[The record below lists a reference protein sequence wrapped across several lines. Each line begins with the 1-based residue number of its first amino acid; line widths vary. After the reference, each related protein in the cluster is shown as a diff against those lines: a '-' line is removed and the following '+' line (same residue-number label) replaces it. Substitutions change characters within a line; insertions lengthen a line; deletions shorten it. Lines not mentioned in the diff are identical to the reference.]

1 MKYIVFVCSILL
13 LVSCEKNIDLNL
25 HEAEKILVVDAS
37 IENNMPPVVV
47 LTNSFDY
54 YASIDAQL
62 LAGAFI
68 HDAEVSISD
77 GIQEHK
83 LKEYFVE
90 LIGGIS
96 LSYYSIDTTNS
107 ASQLNGQFNTSY
119 NLKIIS
125 QGKEYIAST
134 TIPEL
139 AKKPDSLWWKPAPFN
154 TDTNNVVVMVKAT
167 DPPGLGNYI
176 RYFTKKN
183 NGPLLPGENSVYDDQ
198 VIDGSTYEIRVDPG
212 IDRNNKI
219 SFDKNYFRRGDTVT
233 LKLCNIDRVSYKF
246 WLTMEFAYQ
255 SIGNP
260 FASPNKVLGNISNGA
275 LGAFTGYAAFYKTI
289 IIPQ

>member
-1 MKYIVFVCSILL
+1 MKLFVFVCSILL

-25 HEAEKILVVDAS
+25 REPEKIVVVDAS

-54 YASIDAQL
+54 YSKIDLQL

-68 HDAEVSISD
+68 HDADVSISD
-77 GIQEHK
+77 GTQTYK
-83 LKEYFVE
+83 LKEFS
-90 LIGGIS
+90 IDSGAGIQ
-96 LSYYSIDTTNS
+96 LFYYSIDTANGAAQLTG
-107 ASQLNGQFNTSY
+107 QLNTLY

-139 AKKPDSLWWKPAPFN
+139 TKTPDSLWWKPAPFN
-154 TDTNNVVVMVKAT
+154 ADTGNVVVMVKAT

-183 NGPLLPGENSVYDDQ
+183 SDRFLPGENSVYDDQ

-219 SFDKNYFRRGDTVT
+219 SFDENYFRRGDTVT
-233 LKLCNIDRVSYKF
+233 LKLCNIDRVTYRF

-275 LGAFTGYAAFYKTI
+275 LGAFSGYAAFYKTI
-289 IIPQ
+289 TIPE